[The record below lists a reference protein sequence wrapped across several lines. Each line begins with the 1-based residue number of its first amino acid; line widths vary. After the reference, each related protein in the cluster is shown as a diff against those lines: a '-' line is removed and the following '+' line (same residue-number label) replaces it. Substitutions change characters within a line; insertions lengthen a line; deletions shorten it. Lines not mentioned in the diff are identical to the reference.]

1 MKLKSALKRGRE
13 MILALHRLIHTKD
26 YWLRNKDTI
35 NNNLTTNKP
44 PKYRHFRSIVKNK
57 VNLFGRAFH
66 YRTLLP
72 RDRKRLFGS
81 RVVYLVAIKPRRW
94 GVI

>member
-35 NNNLTTNKP
+35 NNNLTYESNHVKHNKTASHQTNQKQGLWEAV
-44 PKYRHFRSIVKNK
+44 S
-57 VNLFGRAFH
+57 
-66 YRTLLP
+66 T
-72 RDRKRLFGS
+72 D
-81 RVVYLVAIKPRRW
+81 
-94 GVI
+94 